1 MSMEINLSGR
11 QGRNNVLDTF
21 WVKLGEWEWELF

>member
-1 MSMEINLSGR
+1 MSMEINLGGR

-21 WVKLGEWEWELF
+21 WVKLGEWELF